1 MHKSFREFQGR
12 RGGGGERKGLENYGI
27 PEKFVTR
34 ETAEIP
40 SSSWSAG
47 SFDQERME
55 LTGFNEPIDFYTLYT
70 T

>member
-1 MHKSFREFQGR
+1 MHKSFREFQGK
-12 RGGGGERKGLENYGI
+12 GGVEEVENYGI

-40 SSSWSAG
+40 SSPWSAG

-55 LTGFNEPIDFYTLYT
+55 LTGFNEPIDFYTLCT